1 MMEARVNE
9 VERAIEKARSA
20 VRDHP
25 KRELLLDLD
34 TMLSMALEE
43 ARRLKARKIL

>member
-1 MMEARVNE
+1 MNE

-20 VRDHP
+20 IRDHP